1 MRCVTGFG
9 LTSGLVVV
17 FLSLFARSGYAAELY
32 LGSTLDFEKWSSTQ
46 YSINGANVDFQ
57 QVSRYYAVNYAIGSG
72 QNSFNFE
79 FRFGK
84 RDFSADSYTPPE
96 RATGT
101 ANAYRLTLSGRHYFS
116 QGSTRPY
123 ADIGFGTS
131 SITTHVVGNSAANA
145 SLHGLAV
152 FASAGMDLEFNNF
165 YVVSVE
171 SRLGEMSMKDRA
183 SNKIRTSIGE
193 VGISFG
199 VGWSR

>member
-1 MRCVTGFG
+1 MRWVTKFG
-9 LTSGLVVV
+9 LTSGPVVV
-17 FLSLFARSGYAAELY
+17 FLSLFARNGYAAELY
-32 LGSTLDFEKWSSTQ
+32 LGSTLDFENWSSTH
-46 YSINGANVDFQ
+46 YSINGAKVDFQ
-57 QVSRYYAVNYAIGSG
+57 KVSRYYAVNYAIGSD
-72 QNSFNFE
+72 QNAFNFE

-84 RDFSADSYTPPE
+84 RDFSADSYTPPQ

-101 ANAYRLTLSGRHYFS
+101 ANTCRLTISGRRYFS

-123 ADIGFGTS
+123 AGIGFGTS
-131 SITTHVVGNSAANA
+131 SITTHVDNSAANA
-145 SLHGLAV
+145 SLHGFAL

-183 SNKIRTSIGE
+183 NNKIRTSIGE

-199 VGWSR
+199 VRWSR